1 MEMQDLGLYLG
12 GAVLVLL
19 LLFLAVIAARSMG
32 GGIRGRRGQRLSIS
46 EFYDIDKARRLVL
59 VKRDGVEHL
68 LLVGPHQDV
77 VIESGISVMGVGTGL
92 GDELPHLRK
101 AQKATGAAASENEP
115 LESVRPVSTRMAP
128 RPAVLS
134 DRAPNLRNVEP
145 EVPRLAAIR
154 SNFDQ
159 E

>member
-77 VIESGISVMGVGTGL
+77 VIESGIGTLGAGFGL
-92 GDELPHLRK
+92 GEDTPHLRK
-101 AQKATGAAASENEP
+101 AQKATGAAAAENEP
-115 LESVRPVSTRMAP
+115 LETIRPVSTRMAP

-145 EVPRLAAIR
+145 EGPRLAAIR

>member
-77 VIESGISVMGVGTGL
+77 VIESGIGTMGFGL
-92 GDELPHLRK
+92 GEDAPHLRR
-101 AQKATGAAASENEP
+101 AQKATGAAAAENEP
-115 LESVRPVSTRMAP
+115 LETIRPVSTRMAP

-145 EVPRLAAIR
+145 EGPRLAAIR